1 MPANGAEQRAR
12 RSRGQRLFI
21 VFNTLCVVAALVTA
35 GALVYLEGQLGQL
48 QRVELGSVLDDVP
61 GGRGSGTPLNYLLVG
76 ADSAE
81 GLSADDPIQI
91 GRNQV
96 SGLRS
101 DTIMVLRLEPNSN
114 RASLLSI
121 PRDLWVPI
129 AGTGS
134 SRKIN
139 NAINNSGGPEVLIRT
154 VEDYFKFPI
163 HHYLQLDFAGF
174 RELVD
179 AIDGVPI
186 YFSTPVRDRNT
197 GLRVEE
203 PGCHVLDPTQALAF
217 ARSREYEVFSDG
229 EWEPDNS
236 SDYGRVN
243 RQQFFIQRALER
255 AIAKGARNPATLR
268 RLLELGIDNVTVDDQ
283 LKPEDMLRIGLRFR
297 NFNPENLVKYTLP
310 ADRAFHGGA
319 DALDLRVAEAQPILE
334 VFRGEKASEELS
346 PSAVRVQVLN
356 GSGRRNEAAQTSL
369 ALGEVGFVVGPTGDE
384 AGAEATLVRYAPGQE
399 AAAQL
404 AARYLRAPATL
415 EASNEV
421 VDADVV
427 VITGADFAGVLDA
440 PKPAEEVPTTSAP
453 STSSTQS
460 TSPTTT
466 APDDTSQTTS
476 TTLGGAV
483 PGDPP
488 AGVDCG

>member
-1 MPANGAEQRAR
+1 MPTNGGEPRVH
-12 RSRGQRLFI
+12 RSLGQRLFI
-21 VFNTLCVVAALVTA
+21 IFNSLCVIAALVTA
-35 GALVYLEGQLGQL
+35 GALVYLQGQLGQL
-48 QRVELGSVLDDVP
+48 QRVELGSVLDDVT

-81 GLSADDPIQI
+81 GLAADDPIQI

-101 DTIMVLRLEPNSN
+101 DTIMILRLEPRSN
-114 RASLLSI
+114 RASLLSV

-154 VEDYFKFPI
+154 VEDYFKIPI

-179 AIDGVPI
+179 AIDGVPV
-186 YFSTPVRDRNT
+186 YFATPVRDRES
-197 GLRVEE
+197 GLRIPEA
-203 PGCHVLDPTQALAF
+203 GCHVLGPEEALGF
-217 ARSREYEVFSDG
+217 ARSRHYEVFTEG
-229 EWEPDNS
+229 EWESDAS
-236 SDYGRVN
+236 SDYGRMN

-297 NFNPENLVKYTLP
+297 NFNPENLAKYTLP

-334 VFRGEKASEELS
+334 IFRGERASEELS
-346 PSAVRVQVLN
+346 PSAVQVQVVN
-356 GSGRRNEAAQTSL
+356 GSGRQNEAAQTSL

-384 AGAEATLVRYAPGQE
+384 PGALATLVRYAPGQQ

-404 AARYLRAPATL
+404 VARHLRAPATL
-415 EASNEV
+415 EASDEV
-421 VDADVV
+421 ADADVV
-427 VITGADFAGVLDA
+427 VITGPDFAGVLDE
-440 PKPAEEVPTTSAP
+440 PKPADEVPTTAAP
-453 STSSTQS
+453 STSSTPS
-460 TSPTTT
+460 TAPTTT
-466 APDDTSQTTS
+466 EPEDSSHTS
-476 TTLGGAV
+476 TTILDGAV

-488 AGVDCG
+488 PGVDCG